1 MKIYKPEFWDKNYPT
16 IYSILLLPVSYF
28 YQKIIFI
35 KNLFVKKISFSIP
48 VICVGNI
55 YIGGTGK
62 TP

>member
-28 YQKIIFI
+28 YQIIIFI

-48 VICVGNI
+48 VICVEI
-55 YIGGTGK
+55 FI
-62 TP
+62 